1 MILDHDQVGQLPVN
15 ATVLSRLRL
24 RVAAWLTLRGLLVAL
39 AVVAATAL
47 AFLLG
52 DAAMDFSDAT
62 RQAAPWILA
71 GVTLLLLVLAVIPLR
86 RLGDGRM
93 ARGFERHD
101 PSLGDRLTNAVQL
114 AGREG
119 GDPVEEF
126 LRREA
131 VELGQRAAAG
141 VRVWPAVRR
150 GIGLASGGAAI
161 IALAWVASVILGGD
175 VLQAVLPRFLDPRG
189 DHPPY
194 SRLKIEVTPTRS
206 EVLFGGQLEIKASA
220 SGRPVDKLWLVA
232 QSVDS
237 AAPTRTIMFLA
248 PDKSFFQTLANLR
261 EPTEYFVTDGQAR
274 SKRFPIVIRTTP
286 QITMVELT
294 TEFPSY
300 TGRPTKT
307 GKLVDEPQ
315 SFPADTRIRFRVAS
329 NRPLKDGKLSLTPV
343 LGGKIVEVVLKPD
356 GMADAAEPGSRD
368 TGKSIEVTD
377 GKRIEDL
384 TVLGKDIE
392 AIDGKPLIESPSA
405 IKSNLVKPSQTKSK
419 PYPERDAQAKHEP
432 TRLSEAPQIV
442 SGAFTL
448 TAPTLFTLSVRD
460 VDGLECAEP
469 RRGRFNVSPDE
480 RPRIAVL
487 EPGRDAV
494 ATPSIRIPVKV
505 QAEDDFGITK
515 VLWLRGHNRSIE
527 RAFDMKLTLRGGP
540 ANVESSGAFDMARLG
555 VRPGDVIEYFFEA
568 ADNDP
573 KGPNVAL
580 TRPYRLEIISEEQY
594 KQVLLRM
601 AAKKALFEP
610 YFKLGNWLRRMAE
623 SAREAERKAA
633 NAQTDAER
641 EAAQKEAQEL
651 SKELEEYE
659 KALAKLMKNQAM
671 FDVEKEFRESLGQQQ
686 SQIGEAK
693 KKAASAARKP
703 PGAQDLKDLARQL
716 SEMSKKEQEEVSQP
730 AQQLAEVARVLARA
744 DEFVRMARA
753 QANVAQMLRR
763 FADRQDALSRTEQ
776 AEVEELKAQQSNIRE
791 ALRRYIE
798 SMPELLSK
806 VPNDPAFDPLRADV
820 QNFLKAVG
828 EEKIDQDM
836 ADALKNLGERDH
848 GSAHALAQLAADK
861 MDKLIKKCNGL
872 PQQGK
877 QCTTA
882 RFQPK
887 LSKAGSSLGQI
898 LSAMGA
904 NGGGEG
910 GEGYGLYG
918 EDVGLY
924 GPDMELAG
932 EQSGGRRDRE
942 GSQGSGRGR
951 TVASMAGDSADP
963 ALQPPG
969 TPGRVRLQPDA
980 KFPLKYRDLV
990 GEYFRSIAETATDS
1004 EKGPPR

>member
-1 MILDHDQVGQLPVN
+1 MN

-24 RVAAWLTLRGLLVAL
+24 RVTAWLTLRGLLVVL
-39 AVVAATAL
+39 AVVAAAAL

-52 DAAMDFSDAT
+52 DAAMDFSDST
-62 RQAAPWILA
+62 RLAAPWILA
-71 GVTLLLLVLAVIPLR
+71 GGTLLLLVLAVVPLR
-86 RLGDGRM
+86 RLGDGRI
-93 ARGFERHD
+93 ARSFERHD

-114 AGREG
+114 ARKQG
-119 GDPVEEF
+119 GEPVEEF

-141 VRVWPAVRR
+141 VRVWPVVRR
-150 GIGLASGGAAI
+150 SIGLASVGAVV
-161 IALAWVASVILGGD
+161 IAMGWGAFLILGGD
-175 VLQAVLPRFLDPRG
+175 VLQVVLPRFLDPHG

-194 SRLKIEVTPTRS
+194 SRLKIEVTPKNG
-206 EVLFGGQLEIKASA
+206 EVLYGGQLEIKASA

-232 QSVDS
+232 RSDGR
-237 AAPTRTIMFLA
+237 AAPTRAIMFLA
-248 PDKSFFQTLANLR
+248 PDKTFFQTLANLR

-274 SKRFPIVIRTTP
+274 SKRFPIRIRTTP
-286 QITMVELT
+286 QITMVEVT

-300 TGRPTKT
+300 TGKPTKT
-307 GKLVDEPQ
+307 GKLMDEPQ

-329 NRPLKDGKLSLTPV
+329 NRPLQDGKLSLTPV
-343 LGGKIVEVVLKPD
+343 LGGKMVEVLLRPD
-356 GMADAAEPGSRD
+356 GTADTAGS
-368 TGKSIEVTD
+368 VPN
-377 GKRIEDL
+377 
-384 TVLGKDIE
+384 
-392 AIDGKPLIESPSA
+392 A
-405 IKSNLVKPSQTKSK
+405 
-419 PYPERDAQAKHEP
+419 
-432 TRLSEAPQIV
+432 EAPQIV

-448 TAPTLFTLSVRD
+448 TGLTLFTLSVRD
-460 VDGLECAEP
+460 VDGLDCAEP

-515 VLWLRGHNRSIE
+515 VLWLRGYNRSIE
-527 RAFDMKLTLRGGP
+527 RAFDMKLTQRGSP
-540 ANVESSGAFDMARLG
+540 ASVESSGAFDMARLG

-568 ADNDP
+568 SDNDP

-610 YFKLGNWLRRMAE
+610 YFKLGNWLRRLAE
-623 SAREAERKAA
+623 RAREAERKAA

-651 SKELEEYE
+651 SKELEDYE
-659 KALAKLMKNQAM
+659 KALAKLMKSPAM
-671 FDVEKEFRESLGQQQ
+671 FDVEQEFRDSLGQQQ
-686 SQIGEAK
+686 SQIGVAK
-693 KKAASAARKP
+693 KKAASASRKP
-703 PGAQDLKDLARQL
+703 PGVQDLKDLARQL
-716 SEMSKKEQEEVSQP
+716 SEMSKQEQENVSQP
-730 AQQLAEVARVLARA
+730 AQQIAEVARVLARA

-776 AEVEELKAQQSNIRE
+776 AEVEELKTQQSNIRE

-798 SMPELLSK
+798 TMPELLSK
-806 VPNDPAFDPLRADV
+806 VPNDPAYQPLRGDV
-820 QNFLKAVG
+820 EEFLKAVA
-828 EEKIDQDM
+828 EQKIDQDM
-836 ADALKNLGERDH
+836 ADALKNLNERDP
-848 GSAHALAQLAADK
+848 GSAHALAQLAAEK
-861 MDKLIKKCNGL
+861 MDKLISKCNGL
-872 PQQGK
+872 PKQGK
-877 QCTTA
+877 QCTSA

-887 LSKAGSSLGQI
+887 LSKASGSLGQI
-898 LSAMGA
+898 LAAMGA

-942 GSQGSGRGR
+942 GSEGSGRSR
-951 TVASMAGDSADP
+951 TVASTAGDSADP
-963 ALQPPG
+963 ALPPPG

-990 GEYFRSIAETATDS
+990 GEYFRSIAETATES

>member
-1 MILDHDQVGQLPVN
+1 MN

-24 RVAAWLTLRGLLVAL
+24 RVAAWLTLRGLLGVL
-39 AVVAATAL
+39 AVVAAAAL

-52 DAAMDFSDAT
+52 DAAMDFSDST
-62 RQAAPWILA
+62 RLAAPWILA
-71 GVTLLLLVLAVIPLR
+71 GGTLLLLVLAVVPLR
-86 RLGDGRM
+86 RLGDGRI
-93 ARGFERHD
+93 ARNFERHD

-114 AGREG
+114 ARQQG
-119 GDPVEEF
+119 GEPVEEF

-141 VRVWPAVRR
+141 VRVWPVVRR
-150 GIGLASGGAAI
+150 GIGFAFGGAAG
-161 IALAWVASVILGGD
+161 IALGWGLFLILGSD
-175 VLQAVLPRFLDPRG
+175 VLQVVLPRFLDPRG

-194 SRLKIEVTPTRS
+194 SRLKIEVTPSRA
-206 EVLFGGQLEIKASA
+206 EVLYGGQLEIKANA

-232 QSVDS
+232 HSG
-237 AAPTRTIMFLA
+237 AAAAVPTRAIMFLA
-248 PDKSFFQTLANLR
+248 PDKTFFQTLANLR

-274 SKRFPIVIRTTP
+274 SKRFPIRIRTTP
-286 QITMVELT
+286 QITMVEVT

-300 TGRPTKT
+300 TGKPAKT

-343 LGGKIVEVVLKPD
+343 LGGKTVEVPLKPD
-356 GMADAAEPGSRD
+356 GMADQARSGVAATVRSQAEFSSRIETDAAARPSASPSRD
-368 TGKSIEVTD
+368 TVAATPNLYEGVGKAVGDPSSRPQD
-377 GKRIEDL
+377 GSR
-384 TVLGKDIE
+384 GR
-392 AIDGKPLIESPSA
+392 SPHRVGQATAEQSSA
-405 IKSNLVKPSQTKSK
+405 HSN
-419 PYPERDAQAKHEP
+419 
-432 TRLSEAPQIV
+432 APQIV

-448 TAPTLFTLSVRD
+448 TTPTLFTLSVRD
-460 VDGLECAEP
+460 VDGLDCAEP

-494 ATPSIRIPVKV
+494 ATPNIRIPVKL

-515 VLWLRGHNRSIE
+515 VLWLRGYNRSIE
-527 RAFDMKLTLRGGP
+527 RAFDMKLTPRGGP
-540 ANVESSGAFDMARLG
+540 ASVESSGAFDMARLG

-568 ADNDP
+568 SDNDP

-601 AAKKALFEP
+601 AARKALFEP
-610 YFKLGNWLRRMAE
+610 YFKLGNWLRRLAE
-623 SAREAERKAA
+623 RAREAERKAA

-651 SKELEEYE
+651 SKELEDYE
-659 KALAKLMKNQAM
+659 KALAKLMKSPAM
-671 FDVEKEFRESLGQQQ
+671 FDVEQEFRDSLGQQQ

-693 KKAASAARKP
+693 KKAANAARKP
-703 PGAQDLKDLARQL
+703 PGVQDLKDLARQL
-716 SEMSKKEQEEVSQP
+716 SEMSKQEQENVSQP
-730 AQQLAEVARVLARA
+730 AQQIAEVARVLARA

-776 AEVEELKAQQSNIRE
+776 AEVEELKAQQTNIRE

-798 SMPELLSK
+798 TMPELLSK
-806 VPNDPAFDPLRADV
+806 VPNDSAYQPLRDDV
-820 QNFLKAVG
+820 QDFLKAVQ

-836 ADALKNLGERDH
+836 ADALKNLNERDP

-861 MDKLIKKCNGL
+861 MDKLISKCNGL
-872 PQQGK
+872 PKQGK

-882 RFQPK
+882 RFRPK

-898 LSAMGA
+898 LSAMSG

-942 GSQGSGRGR
+942 GSEGSGRSR
-951 TVASMAGDSADP
+951 TIAFMAGDSADP
-963 ALQPPG
+963 ALPPPG

-990 GEYFRSIAETATDS
+990 GEYFRSIAETATES

>member
-1 MILDHDQVGQLPVN
+1 VN

-24 RVAAWLTLRGLLVAL
+24 RVAAWLTLRGLLGAL
-39 AVVAATAL
+39 AVVAAAAL
-47 AFLLG
+47 SFLLG

-62 RQAAPWILA
+62 RLAAPWILA
-71 GVTLLLLVLAVIPLR
+71 GGTLLLLVLAVIPLR
-86 RLGDGRM
+86 RLGDGRI
-93 ARGFERHD
+93 ARDFERQD

-114 AGREG
+114 ARQQG
-119 GDPVEEF
+119 GEPVEEF

-141 VRVWPAVRR
+141 VRVWPVVRR
-150 GIGLASGGAAI
+150 GIGWAFGGAAV
-161 IALAWVASVILGGD
+161 IAMGWGAFLILGGD

-194 SRLKIEVTPTRS
+194 SSLRIEVAPKRS
-206 EVLFGGQLEIKASA
+206 EVLYGGQLEIKASA

-232 QSVDS
+232 QSVDGG
-237 AAPTRTIMFLA
+237 APTRAIMFLA
-248 PDKSFFQTLANLR
+248 PDKTFFQTLANLR

-274 SKRFPIVIRTTP
+274 SKRFPIHIRTTP
-286 QITMVELT
+286 QITMVEVT

-300 TGRPTKT
+300 TGKPTKT

-315 SFPADTRIRFRVAS
+315 SFPADTRIHFRLAS
-329 NRPLKDGKLSLTPV
+329 NRPLKDGKLALTPV
-343 LGGKIVEVVLKPD
+343 LGGKSAEVVLKPD
-356 GMADAAEPGSRD
+356 EIADAAGSVPHAD
-368 TGKSIEVTD
+368 
-377 GKRIEDL
+377 
-384 TVLGKDIE
+384 
-392 AIDGKPLIESPSA
+392 
-405 IKSNLVKPSQTKSK
+405 
-419 PYPERDAQAKHEP
+419 
-432 TRLSEAPQIV
+432 APQIV
-442 SGAFTL
+442 SGSFTL
-448 TAPTLFTLSVRD
+448 TSPTLFTLSVCD
-460 VDGLECAEP
+460 VDGLDCAEP

-494 ATPSIRIPVKV
+494 ATPNIRIPVKV

-515 VLWLRGHNRSIE
+515 VLWLRGYNRSIE
-527 RAFDMKLTLRGGP
+527 RAFDMKFTPRGGP
-540 ANVESSGAFDMARLG
+540 ASVESSGAFDMARLG

-568 ADNDP
+568 SDNDP

-610 YFKLGNWLRRMAE
+610 YFKLGNWLRRLAE
-623 SAREAERKAA
+623 RARETERKAA

-651 SKELEEYE
+651 SKELEDYE
-659 KALAKLMKNQAM
+659 KALAKLMKSPAM
-671 FDVEKEFRESLGQQQ
+671 FDVEQEFRDSLGQQQ
-686 SQIGEAK
+686 SQIGDAR

-703 PGAQDLKDLARQL
+703 PGLQDLKDLAKQL
-716 SEMSKKEQEEVSQP
+716 SEMSKEEQENVSQP
-730 AQQLAEVARVLARA
+730 AQQIAEVARVLARA
-744 DEFVRMARA
+744 DEFVRMAQA

-798 SMPELLSK
+798 TMPELLSK
-806 VPNDPAFDPLRADV
+806 VPNDAAFDPLRADV
-820 QNFLKAVG
+820 QAFLKAVG

-836 ADALKNLGERDH
+836 ADALKNLSERDH
-848 GSAHALAQLAADK
+848 GGAHALAQLAAEK
-861 MDKLIKKCNGL
+861 MDKLIKKCSGL

-882 RFQPK
+882 RFEPK

-898 LSAMGA
+898 LSAMSG

-932 EQSGGRRDRE
+932 DQSGGRRDRE

-951 TVASMAGDSADP
+951 TVASMDGDSAEP

-990 GEYFRSIAETATDS
+990 GEYFRSIAETATDA